1 VKTLYILI
9 GASGSGKSTWI
20 LLLRNRMLAAGKPCK
35 PRDFVVC
42 SADSWFYRNDA
53 REYQFNVQEL
63 RAAHS
68 SSMGRARLAMRRGAQ
83 NVVIDNTNLTL
94 AEISRY
100 MDLGHEFGYTVEF
113 HMSSEQDP
121 EVLSGRNKHGVPLS
135 GIQVQLARLATL
147 IADWPSDWPAYQ
159 LFGTDRNGEPRS

>member
-1 VKTLYILI
+1 
-9 GASGSGKSTWI
+9 
-20 LLLRNRMLAAGKPCK
+20 MLAAGNPCK

-42 SADSWFYRNDA
+42 SADSWFCRNDA
-53 REYQFNVQEL
+53 REYRFKTEEL

-68 SSMGRARLAMRRGAQ
+68 SSMGRARLAMQRGTQ

-100 MDLGHEFGYTVEF
+100 MDLGRKFGYVIEV
-113 HMSSEQDP
+113 HMSSERDP
-121 EVLSGRNKHGVPLS
+121 EVLSARNKHGVPLS

-159 LFGTDRNGEPRS
+159 LF